1 MARES
6 LLVKHHVANLFVRAS
21 PAGSGAGL
29 ALWQALSPRSRHDR
43 NANPSLPY
51 LQSQQAQKHVTL
63 NEALHRLDALVQLAV
78 LSRTL
83 AAEPASPTNVD
94 RYLLPDGATGE
105 AWDGAGAWTL
115 IAFQGGG
122 WEAFTP
128 IEGWRVFVVDEALLL
143 VWHDGDWSAPG
154 EQAARLG
161 INTSA
166 DDLNR
171 LSVKSDAE
179 LFSHDYVT
187 PGSPGRTGVRRGANQ
202 RRRAPAGDLCWPRR
216 HWRGHAQLRAARQRP
231 GAARQLGEGEPA
243 DWRRVTDRAMVG

>member
-1 MARES
+1 M
-6 LLVKHHVANLFVRAS
+6 
-21 PAGSGAGL
+21 PA
-29 ALWQALSPRSRHDR
+29 
-43 NANPSLPY
+43 
-51 LQSQQAQKHVTL
+51 
-63 NEALHRLDALVQLAV
+63 
-78 LSRTL
+78 
-83 AAEPASPTNVD
+83 NVD

-105 AWDGAGAWTL
+105 AWDGAGAGTL
-115 IAFQGGG
+115 IAFQDGG

-179 LFSHDYVT
+179 LFSHDDVT
-187 PGSPGRTGVRRGANQ
+187 PVSRGARKIINP
-202 RRRAPAGDLCWPRR
+202 RSVTRAPRLFSREAFWTRSNSVSSGMINS
-216 HWRGHAQLRAARQRP
+216 A
-231 GAARQLGEGEPA
+231 
-243 DWRRVTDRAMVG
+243 